1 VDKGDPL
8 TKLNPAGDEDKHD
21 SGQLG
26 ESISQVASGTSG
38 TAPGQTAP
46 PHLCSGP
53 LSDAQESVWFLEELN
68 PGTAVYNNAYAY
80 RLEGPLQLEALKRS
94 IHELIQRHA
103 SLRTNFEIHDGQP
116 LQIVRPE
123 LEIPFAVAD
132 LPDLDEAAQVQLA
145 LKIIKEEAGTPFH
158 LDRDPLIR
166 VRLIRLSDRDHIL
179 FIVIHHIV
187 TDDWSMGIFETEL
200 GAYYNAIINGCL
212 PELSPM
218 ETQYM
223 DHAILE
229 RERLKSGSLQRQV
242 AYWREKLQ
250 GVPPLDLPTDHPRPP
265 RQSFRGGSIGF
276 DLPVE
281 LIHKLRQL
289 GYQTNATLFM
299 TLLSAFN
306 ILLSR
311 YSGQD
316 DILIGTAVANRNRRE
331 LEKLIGYLVNTVVIR
346 TNLSDHLSF
355 MELLKQVHLNTLEAL
370 MHQDLSLERL
380 VKEIQIERDLSRNP
394 LFQVL
399 FIYHNAPSEP
409 LAFNDLRVTH
419 LQLDIRSAKVDLALT
434 MDEEAGGLH
443 GSVVFNADLYEAST
457 IQRMIGHFK
466 TLLEGIVANP
476 EGEITLLPLLSEVER
491 HQILDE
497 WNQTAI
503 DYPTGQC
510 LHELVEAKSVSH
522 PEKIAVIEGE
532 AQFTYRDLNRQ
543 ANALALV
550 LKDLGVG
557 PDMLTGLVLD
567 RSLEFVTGVLAI
579 LKAGGAFVPFDPTQ
593 PSERLASMIL
603 DAKPKV
609 MLTIRKYRD
618 RVSDQGVRVICLD
631 EEMPLP
637 DARTEQNLPHLART
651 NNLCYVIYT
660 SGSSGHPK
668 GVMVEHASIVNFVH
682 WWQRV
687 CKVTGE
693 DIMAANAS
701 PAFDA
706 SIWEIF
712 GSLTA
717 GATLDIM
724 PENIRKSTRELWSW
738 LVEHKITLIWL
749 VTSLAVLALEENIPA
764 GVRLRF
770 LAVGGEMLPA
780 APAKIPPFPLY
791 NFYGPTE
798 ATIVSSMAE
807 VDPRTTHQ
815 PPIGKPIHNFRIYI
829 LDRQLNPV
837 PVGIPGEICIAG
849 AGLARGYLND
859 PTLTAARFVS
869 DPFSRKAGDRLYRT
883 GDLGYYQPDGQIA
896 YLGRMDRQVKVRGYR
911 IDLGEIESAL
921 KSHPGVKDAIAI
933 SAESD
938 NARLVAY
945 IIPRPDSI
953 PTGGVLKEYLRH
965 KLPDYMLPTAFIF
978 ISDFPLTLSGKIDR
992 GTLPLP
998 EVVLNPERAAFRAPH
1013 TNLEQQLVKI
1023 WGSVLG
1029 VGQIGLDDD
1038 FFDLGGHSLAALR
1051 LVNVIRDQLGVAIP
1065 LEVIFQAPS
1074 VAGQAQWIQ
1083 VGGREISW
1091 SPLVEVQPEGQKQPF
1106 FCVSPSV
1113 IDVVTY
1119 SNLAKYLDP
1128 EQPFYALYVRK
1139 NRPPGEKVDEV
1150 VDELDR
1156 FIQEIRR
1163 IQPQG
1168 PYLLGGYSAGG
1179 KLAIET
1185 ARRLNDRGEKV
1196 DQVVLFD
1203 SFAPGYPRM
1212 LPFVSPRIFRA
1223 LRVLRRIESYFWKF
1237 WVLDWRGKWD
1247 LASARHGPLLER
1259 LKVWFTNRYHEL
1271 KRPIPPD
1278 PFGRLTSSEVKKSQL
1293 VKAYSGDITL
1303 IRASQGLLGVKPDHS
1318 LGWDKWCHGKLQ
1330 VIITP
1335 GDHEAILFGPRL
1347 PVVAKIL
1354 QRCLDSVK

>member
-1 VDKGDPL
+1 M
-8 TKLNPAGDEDKHD
+8 TNLNHPGDEVKHD

-26 ESISQVASGTSG
+26 ESASPVASVTSY
-38 TAPGQTAP
+38 PPSGQTP
-46 PHLCSGP
+46 SPHFRSGP

-80 RLEGPLQLEALKRS
+80 RLEGALQLEALKQA
-94 IHELIQRHA
+94 IHELIRRHA
-103 SLRTNFEIHDGQP
+103 SLRTNFEMHDGQP
-116 LQIVRPE
+116 WQIVRSD
-123 LEIPFAVAD
+123 LEIPIPLTD
-132 LPDLDEAAQVQLA
+132 LSGLDETAREQLA
-145 LKIIKEEAGTPFH
+145 TDLMKEDTGIPFH

-166 VRLIRLSDRDHIL
+166 VRLIRSSENDHIL
-179 FIVIHHIV
+179 FIIIHHIV
-187 TDDWSMGIFETEL
+187 TDDWSMGIFKAEL
-200 GAYYNAIINGCL
+200 GAYYHAIIHGNEPTL
-212 PELSPM
+212 KPLDI
-218 ETQYM
+218 QYL

-229 RERLKSGSLQRQV
+229 REKLKGKALQRQV
-242 AYWREKLQ
+242 AYWREKLK
-250 GVPPLDLPTDHPRPP
+250 GAPPLDLPTNHPRPP
-265 RQSFRGGSIGF
+265 RQSFRGSSIAF
-276 DLPVE
+276 DLPTD
-281 LIHKLRQL
+281 LITKLKQL
-289 GYQTNATLFM
+289 GYLANATLFM

-311 YSGQD
+311 YSGQE

-346 TNLSDHLSF
+346 TSLSDHLTF
-355 MELLKQVHLNTLEAL
+355 MDLLKQVHRNTLEAL

-409 LAFNDLRVTH
+409 LALDDLRVTH
-419 LQLDIRSAKVDLALT
+419 LQLEITSAKVDLALT
-434 MDEEAGGLH
+434 LDEEAGGLH
-443 GSVVFNADLYEAST
+443 GAVIFNTDLYEASA
-457 IQRMIGHFK
+457 IQRMIGHFT
-466 TLLEGIVANP
+466 TLLEAIVANP
-476 EGEITLLPLLSEVER
+476 EGEIALLPLLTESER
-491 HQILDE
+491 RQILDI
-497 WNQTAI
+497 WNQTAV

-510 LHELVEAKSVSH
+510 LHELVEEMSISH
-522 PEKIAVIEGE
+522 PDRVAVIEGE
-532 AQFTYRDLNRQ
+532 RLLTYRDLNRQ
-543 ANALALV
+543 ANSLASELIN
-550 LKDLGVG
+550 LGVG
-557 PDMLTGLVLD
+557 PEVLAGLILD
-567 RSLEFVTGVLAI
+567 RSMEFVTGVLAI

-593 PSERLASMIL
+593 PGERLASMIL
-603 DAKPKV
+603 DSKPKV
-609 MLTIRKYRD
+609 VLTIRKYKDRLRD
-618 RVSDQGVRVICLD
+618 QAVRVICMD

-637 DARTEQNLPHLART
+637 DARADQNPPHLARPD
-651 NNLCYVIYT
+651 NLCYLIYT

-668 GVMVEHASIVNFVH
+668 GVMVGHASIVNFVH
-682 WWQRV
+682 WWQRA
-687 CKVTGE
+687 CQVTGE

-712 GSLTA
+712 GSLST

-724 PENIRKSTRELWSW
+724 PESIHKSTRELWAW

-749 VTSLAVLALEENIPA
+749 VTSLAILALEEDIPE

-780 APAKIPPFPLY
+780 APGKKLPFPLF

-798 ATIVSSMAE
+798 ATIVSTMAE
-807 VDPRTTHQ
+807 VDPLTIHQ
-815 PPIGKPIHNFRIYI
+815 PPIGKPIDNFQIYI

-837 PVGIPGEICIAG
+837 PIGIPGEICIAG

-859 PTLTAARFVS
+859 SNLTAARFIA
-869 DPFSRKAGDRLYRT
+869 DPFSVNIENRLYRT
-883 GDLGYYQPDGQIA
+883 GDLGYFQPDGQIA
-896 YLGRMDRQVKVRGYR
+896 YLGRMDHQVKVRGYR
-911 IDLGEIESAL
+911 IDLGEIESVL

-933 SAESD
+933 SEESD
-938 NARLVAY
+938 NAHLVAY
-945 IIPRPDSI
+945 VIPRPDSI
-953 PTGGVLKEYLRH
+953 PAAAVLKEYLRH
-965 KLPDYMLPTAFIF
+965 RLPDYMLPTAFIF
-978 ISDFPLTLSGKIDR
+978 INDFPLTLSGKIDR
-992 GTLPLP
+992 GALPHP
-998 EVVLNPERAAFRAPH
+998 EVLLNLERAVFRAPR
-1013 TNLEQQLVKI
+1013 TKLEQQLAKI
-1023 WGSVLG
+1023 WGTVLG

-1038 FFDLGGHSLAALR
+1038 FFELGGHSLAALR
-1051 LVNVIRDQLGVAIP
+1051 LVNTIRDQMGVAIP
-1065 LEVIFQAPS
+1065 LEVIFQTPS
-1074 VAGQAQWIQ
+1074 VAGQVQWIKT
-1083 VGGREISW
+1083 GGREMPW
-1091 SPLVEVQPEGQKQPF
+1091 SPLVKVQPAGNKRPF

-1119 SNLAKYLDP
+1119 SNLAKFLDP

-1139 NRPPGEKVDEV
+1139 NRPPGEKASAV
-1150 VDELDR
+1150 VDEFDR
-1156 FIQEIRR
+1156 FIQEIQR

-1196 DQVVLFD
+1196 ALVVLFD

-1212 LPFVSPRIFRA
+1212 LPFVSPRMFRA
-1223 LRVLRRIESYFWKF
+1223 LRVLRRIESYLWKF

-1247 LASARHGPLLER
+1247 LASARHGPLRER
-1259 LKVWFTNRYHEL
+1259 LKTWVANRYHEL

-1278 PFGRLTSSEVKKSQL
+1278 PFGRLTSSEVIKTQL
-1293 VKAYSGDITL
+1293 VQPYDGDITL
-1303 IRASQGLLGVKPDHS
+1303 IRASQGLLGVRSDHS
-1318 LGWDKWCHGKLQ
+1318 LGWDKWCRGKLQ

-1354 QRCLDSVK
+1354 QHCLDLE